1 MTTRPTA
8 ARCLARAL
16 SDRGVRLAFG
26 MPGGV
31 LLPVL
36 DALREEGIRFVLTR
50 HETSA
55 AFMAEAAWRLTGA
68 PGVALGTLGPGAT
81 QLLSGVAGAWLDRA
95 PLVAITGEIATRH
108 QNLYTHQILDQRAL
122 FTPITHRSVTLTA
135 DEAWREIPLALR
147 HLDAG
152 RPGPV
157 HLNLPGDVATA
168 EQPGFW
174 PERFCPAASR
184 PAPEE
189 LSEATALVRSARRPV
204 IAVGCGDLGDRVDLT
219 LYALAHQLKA
229 PVLTTYKAK
238 GILSEADIWS
248 AGAFGLSPVVDRA
261 QQALLAQA
269 DLLITVGLDPVEL
282 RPQWLPGWP
291 AGLPVVAVD
300 ATPPVDLV
308 SPLARTLVG
317 DVSTTL
323 QALAVA
329 GASAWEPK
337 ELEKHRAGL
346 QVGFDD
352 GPDGPAATL
361 RALRRAL
368 PAEGI
373 ATLDVGAHRITA
385 SHVWTCTRPRRLLQ
399 SNGFSTMGYGLPAAI
414 GAGLACPG
422 TPVMAITGDMGLWMY
437 AGELG
442 TAAEQ
447 GLDLVVVYLSDN
459 SLSLIEVKQE
469 RLELPTSGV
478 RFENPKVE
486 ALAEAFG
493 GVGVQVRGA
502 AAVEAAAREA
512 LAAGGL
518 RLIEAVIDPEGYRA
532 QL

>member
-1 MTTRPTA
+1 
-8 ARCLARAL
+8 
-16 SDRGVRLAFG
+16 

-50 HETSA
+50 HETAA
-55 AFMAEAAWRLTGA
+55 AFMAEAVWRTTGA

-81 QLLSGVAGAWLDRA
+81 QLLSGVAAAWLDRA
-95 PLVAITGEIATRH
+95 PLVAITGEVDERNRSI
-108 QNLYTHQILDQRAL
+108 YTHQILDQRAL
-122 FTPITHRSVTLTA
+122 FTPVTHRSVTLSA
-135 DEAWREIPLALR
+135 QEAWREIPLVLR

-168 EQPGFW
+168 EQPGFF
-174 PERFCPAASR
+174 PERFE
-184 PAPEE
+184 PAPV
-189 LSEATALVRSARRPV
+189 LPVQEALDEAIALVRSARRPV
-204 IAVGCGDLGDRVDLT
+204 ILIGCGDLSDRVDLT

-229 PVLTTYKAK
+229 PVMATYKAK
-238 GILSEADIWS
+238 GILSETDTWC
-248 AGAFGLSPVVDRA
+248 AGAFGLSPVIDRT
-261 QQALLAQA
+261 QQAMLATA
-269 DLLITVGLDPVEL
+269 DLIITVGLDPVEL

-291 AGLPVVAVD
+291 DGVPVVAVD

-317 DVSTTL
+317 DVSTIL
-323 QALAVA
+323 QKLALA
-329 GASAWEPK
+329 GASTWAPE
-337 ELEKHRAGL
+337 EVAKHRKAL
-346 QVGFDD
+346 DRGFND

-368 PAEGI
+368 PADGI
-373 ATLDVGAHRITA
+373 AALDVGAHRITA
-385 SHVWTCTRPRRLLQ
+385 SHAWTCTRPRRLLQ

-414 GAGLACPG
+414 GAALANPG
-422 TPVMAITGDMGLWMY
+422 TKVMSITGDMGLWMY

-459 SLSLIEVKQE
+459 SLSLIELKQE
-469 RLELPTSGV
+469 RLALPSNGV

-493 GVGVQVRGA
+493 GVGVQVQGEE
-502 AAVEAAAREA
+502 AVEAAAREA

-518 RLIEAVIDPEGYRA
+518 RIIEAVIDPAGYR
-532 QL
+532 QQM